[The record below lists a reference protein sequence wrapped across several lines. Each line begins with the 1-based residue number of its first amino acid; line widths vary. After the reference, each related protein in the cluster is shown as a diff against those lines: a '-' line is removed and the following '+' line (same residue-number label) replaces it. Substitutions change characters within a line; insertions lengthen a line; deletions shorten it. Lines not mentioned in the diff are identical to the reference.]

1 MCRPALFAISLLTA
15 ATSFADF
22 SYSDFSDISDFSLNG
37 TAHQVGN
44 IVRMTDDQINDQAGN
59 LLHNAAVCSKR
70 IFDKLVRF
78 P

>member
-1 MCRPALFAISLLTA
+1 MNRPTLHAISLLTA

-22 SYSDFSDISDFSLNG
+22 CYSDFSDFSNFILNG

-44 IVRMTDDQINDQAGN
+44 VVRKTDDQVNDQAGN